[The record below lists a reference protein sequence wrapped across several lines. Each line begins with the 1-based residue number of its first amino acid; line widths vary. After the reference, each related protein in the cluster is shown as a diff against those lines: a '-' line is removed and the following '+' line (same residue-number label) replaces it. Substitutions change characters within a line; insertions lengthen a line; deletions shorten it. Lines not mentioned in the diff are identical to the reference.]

1 MPGHSFYMCICMSV
15 PQLLRDSNSNKGNPP
30 QQLQMARL
38 DGLTQTPRAACPW
51 AALPSHAISV
61 VEQNTSAA
69 WSRRQRG
76 AIPPWRAPLQHPP
89 LLARARVSAFR
100 PPLPPLPPPTDARV
114 HATDRIATS
123 GNHPR
128 LRRLRLRL
136 GRLRRLR
143 RRNSPDPPP
152 TRRRL
157 ASAAVSPAP
166 ATSNRRARQRD
177 RTATSGNHLYPPTSP
192 PRPSPSP
199 PPPKSARRGA
209 NAPPTLPTLY
219 APEPPSLYMY
229 KM

>member
-1 MPGHSFYMCICMSV
+1 
-15 PQLLRDSNSNKGNPP
+15 
-30 QQLQMARL
+30 MACL
-38 DGLTQTPRAACPW
+38 DGLTQTPRAACAC
-51 AALPSHAISV
+51 AALPSCATSV
-61 VEQNTSAA
+61 VEQKACAA

-76 AIPPWRAPLQHPP
+76 DIPPWRAPLQHPP
-89 LLARARVSAFR
+89 LLARAQLSAFR
-100 PPLPPLPPPTDARV
+100 PPLPPPTDARTN
-114 HATDRIATS
+114 ATDRTATF

-128 LRRLRLRL
+128 LRRLGLRLGRLHLRL

-199 PPPKSARRGA
+199 PPPKSARRVPTRRQRPADTPHFIRAGA
-209 NAPPTLPTLY
+209 AIAVHVQDVNTAPV
-219 APEPPSLYMY
+219 
-229 KM
+229 